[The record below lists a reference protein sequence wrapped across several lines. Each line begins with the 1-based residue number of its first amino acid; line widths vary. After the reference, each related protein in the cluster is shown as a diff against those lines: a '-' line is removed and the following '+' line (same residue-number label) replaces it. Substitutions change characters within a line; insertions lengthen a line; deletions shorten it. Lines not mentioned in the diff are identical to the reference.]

1 MKAHTTPSRAR
12 AILEA
17 VLAALSF
24 RLTRY
29 EVAEESM
36 LPVLAPGDWVLAV
49 KRPRSPKVGDV
60 VAIDHPDR
68 PGFTLVKRVAAV
80 DGDRLT
86 VLGDRPEASVDS
98 RLFGVIASDS
108 VQARLILVYRPLP
121 MRPL

>member
-1 MKAHTTPSRAR
+1 MKAHKTPSRAR

-49 KRPRSPKVGDV
+49 KRPRSPNVGDV

>member
-1 MKAHTTPSRAR
+1 MKAHKTPSRTR

-17 VLAALSF
+17 VLAGLSF

-68 PGFTLVKRVAAV
+68 PRFTLVKRVAAV

>member
-1 MKAHTTPSRAR
+1 MKAHKTPSRAR